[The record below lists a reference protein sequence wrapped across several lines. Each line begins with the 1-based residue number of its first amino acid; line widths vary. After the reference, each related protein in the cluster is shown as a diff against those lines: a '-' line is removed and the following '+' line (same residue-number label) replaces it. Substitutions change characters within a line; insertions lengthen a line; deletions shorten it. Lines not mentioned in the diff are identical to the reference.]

1 MGQNK
6 NVDTS
11 IPTGAEEGTGNA
23 ETLADLRVDLADVI
37 RDVQKAQ
44 ETCVPPAVQEVVLAV
59 RHLEDAR
66 MRLGVALAYV
76 NGNDPLGA
84 K

>member
-1 MGQNK
+1 MVGNR

-11 IPTGAEEGTGNA
+11 ISTGAEEGTPNKDNLIA
-23 ETLADLRVDLADVI
+23 LRADLADHI

-44 ETCVPPAVQEVVLAV
+44 ETLVPPAVQEAVLAV

-76 NGNDPLGA
+76 NGNDPLGT